1 MFSTHGS
8 LKQAI
13 AKAFKIQNPKS
24 RDLGR
29 INLPKNCFKIQIQNG
44 ITRRKFLQN
53 SAAAS
58 LGLGLSGCGWTL
70 AKVRSA
76 PANSEAS
83 SKLLYIY
90 TWAGYTDDNLLN
102 RFTKETGIKV
112 IADVFDSNEAMLAR
126 LQALGGGE
134 YSIIYPSDY
143 TVRKMVDLGLLK
155 ELERSRL
162 VGLDRLV
169 PRFQNPIYD
178 PGNRYSIPL
187 SWGTTGL
194 IYNTQKLKQPP
205 EDWNYLWDNKQTL
218 SNRMTLLSDVREV
231 MGAVLKMMGYP
242 YNSTDP
248 QQIKQAYEKLVIL
261 KPAIA
266 SFTTDAWKTQIL
278 TNDLLLA
285 MCFSADANEVIP
297 ENKNLEYVI
306 PKSGSSLWTDT
317 LVIPVTAPNPEGAYA
332 WMNFLLQPDV
342 AAQICE
348 RLSFATPNQAAINLL
363 PDEVRNNPILFPPE
377 SRLEN
382 CEGVA
387 PIGKVAEVY
396 EAYWTRLTSA

>member
-1 MFSTHGS
+1 MFSTHES

-13 AKAFKIQNPKS
+13 AKAFKIQSPTS
-24 RDLGR
+24 RNVGR
-29 INLPKNCFKIQIQNG
+29 INSPKNRFKIQIQNG

-143 TVRKMVDLGLLK
+143 TVRKMVDLGLLR

-169 PRFQNPIYD
+169 PRFQDPIYD
-178 PGNRYSIPL
+178 RGNRYSIPL

-363 PDEVRNNPILFPPE
+363 PEEVRNNPILFPPE

>member
-1 MFSTHGS
+1 M
-8 LKQAI
+8 
-13 AKAFKIQNPKS
+13 
-24 RDLGR
+24 
-29 INLPKNCFKIQIQNG
+29 
-44 ITRRKFLQN
+44 TRRKFLQT

-58 LGLGLSGCGWTL
+58 VGLGLSGCGWTL

-76 PANSEAS
+76 PANSEGS

-143 TVRKMVDLGLLK
+143 TVRKMVDLGLLR

-306 PKSGSSLWTDT
+306 PESGSSLWTDT

-363 PDEVRNNPILFPPE
+363 PEEVRNNPILFPPE

>member
-8 LKQAI
+8 LKRVI
-13 AKAFKIQNPKS
+13 AKAFKIQNPKL

-29 INLPKNCFKIQIQNG
+29 INLPKNRFKIQIQNG
-44 ITRRKFLQN
+44 ITRRKFLQT

-76 PANSEAS
+76 PANSEGS

-348 RLSFATPNQAAINLL
+348 RLSFATPNQAAIDLL
-363 PDEVRNNPILFPPE
+363 PEEVRNNPILFPPE

>member
-1 MFSTHGS
+1 VPPTALPKFPRQLKPFWKMFSTHGS

-178 PGNRYSIPL
+178 PG
-187 SWGTTGL
+187 T
-194 IYNTQKLKQPP
+194 
-205 EDWNYLWDNKQTL
+205 
-218 SNRMTLLSDVREV
+218 
-231 MGAVLKMMGYP
+231 
-242 YNSTDP
+242 
-248 QQIKQAYEKLVIL
+248 
-261 KPAIA
+261 
-266 SFTTDAWKTQIL
+266 
-278 TNDLLLA
+278 
-285 MCFSADANEVIP
+285 
-297 ENKNLEYVI
+297 
-306 PKSGSSLWTDT
+306 
-317 LVIPVTAPNPEGAYA
+317 VTAY
-332 WMNFLLQPDV
+332 L
-342 AAQICE
+342 
-348 RLSFATPNQAAINLL
+348 
-363 PDEVRNNPILFPPE
+363 
-377 SRLEN
+377 
-382 CEGVA
+382 
-387 PIGKVAEVY
+387 
-396 EAYWTRLTSA
+396 